1 MKIPGYAFWETF
13 RKFQVAF
20 CDDLQPVSLKF
31 DLLFMRD
38 IASKNIYV
46 DLKYLAR
53 YTGKYLK
60 IWKLNIEI
68 HINIFGRNVSHKQ
81 KIKFQAD
88 RLQIIAKSNL
98 KLTEG
103 LSESISWNFHEFWR
117 VTITF
122 FPDWLKSYTF
132 Y

>member
-1 MKIPGYAFWETF
+1 
-13 RKFQVAF
+13 
-20 CDDLQPVSLKF
+20 
-31 DLLFMRD
+31 MRD

-98 KLTEG
+98 KLRKVSQKAYPGIFTSFG
-103 LSESISWNFHEFWR
+103 ALR
-117 VTITF
+117 LLF
-122 FPDWLKSYTF
+122 FQID
-132 Y
+132 

>member
-46 DLKYLAR
+46 DLYIQLSDFKIFAGIAR
-53 YTGKYLK
+53 
-60 IWKLNIEI
+60 
-68 HINIFGRNVSHKQ
+68 
-81 KIKFQAD
+81 
-88 RLQIIAKSNL
+88 
-98 KLTEG
+98 
-103 LSESISWNFHEFWR
+103 
-117 VTITF
+117 
-122 FPDWLKSYTF
+122 
-132 Y
+132 